1 MNKEKT
7 KKDLFQI
14 NLYTL
19 SLIALIIVLVVG
31 FIV

>member
-1 MNKEKT
+1 MKKEKSN
-7 KKDLFQI
+7 KGLFQI

-19 SLIALIIVLVVG
+19 SLIALIIILVVG